1 MEKSVK
7 LFFLL
12 SLLGKLVIILGKQPT
27 KRRAVESEPY
37 WFPTPAPQKDFYA
50 IDFEV
55 EGNVQ
60 GKDIMFKECLK
71 QKAEALKNVRGYVF
85 DTPYGTVRGHIQT
98 TEFNL
103 MLLEH
108 WIQFIGSPFCYV
120 KHAQFD
126 NRKKITRFTMSECFR
141 IVE

>member
-103 MLLEH
+103 MLLKH
-108 WIQFIGSPFCYV
+108 WLRFIGSPGSLT
-120 KHAQFD
+120 KHSKFR
-126 NRKKITRFTMSECFR
+126 NHLKMRNYTMSDNFF
-141 IVE
+141 ILD